1 MNFLEGIKN
10 LALVFLG
17 LIFPI
22 ACLVCG
28 KEDTYL
34 CSMCRTKLPRLETQ
48 KCIHCQ
54 KPSPFGK
61 THPACQSRNFAD
73 GSISA
78 RNYKDPRV
86 LKIIKVFKYNFV
98 SDLSQPLAEMLIEA
112 VKNQALAGYFKEF
125 TIVPIPLHYK
135 RHNWRGFNQA
145 ELLSDA
151 LSVSLNIP
159 LNKTLVSRRKAT
171 KPQVKLSALERKK
184 NVENAFALSGNPANK
199 KIILVDDVITSGSTL
214 NELAKLLKKHKAS
227 EVWAL
232 TVAHG

>member
-1 MNFLEGIKN
+1 MLLEVAKN
-10 LALVFLG
+10 QG
-17 LIFPI
+17 
-22 ACLVCG
+22 
-28 KEDTYL
+28 
-34 CSMCRTKLPRLETQ
+34 
-48 KCIHCQ
+48 
-54 KPSPFGK
+54 
-61 THPACQSRNFAD
+61 
-73 GSISA
+73 
-78 RNYKDPRV
+78 
-86 LKIIKVFKYNFV
+86 
-98 SDLSQPLAEMLIEA
+98 LAE
-112 VKNQALAGYFKEF
+112 YFSDF
-125 TIVPIPLHYK
+125 VLVPVPLHRK

-145 ELLSDA
+145 ELLSGA

-171 KPQVKLSALERKK
+171 KPQVKLSALERKR